1 MYMTKKNTLN
11 VITSNELEDTIE
23 TIQNETHREK
33 KSWGERKSTPHQ
45 RRYPDGKKT

>member
-33 KSWGERKSTPHQ
+33 KRIKNRTSVILIYNWSS
-45 RRYPDGKKT
+45 